1 MNRNHLDMKNFH
13 QKDNMERK
21 TIVIFGGTGGLGKQL
36 VNYFSE
42 PEYRVIAL
50 GSKSVD
56 ITDFE
61 AVHKFFDTTNVDIVI
76 NMSGY
81 NYNSPIHKYNKSN
94 IDEITKQTNV
104 VINGTMN
111 ILASCLPQMRL
122 NGYGRI
128 ILTSSIL
135 SSKPVFGTSV
145 YAGCKAFMDNLIKTV
160 TVENLS
166 KGITCN
172 SLQLGYMD
180 GGLTYEVPEPFIT
193 NVKNSIP
200 LKRWGT
206 ASEIANAIQYFI
218 NTEYTSGHAM
228 KINGGLD

>member
-1 MNRNHLDMKNFH
+1 
-13 QKDNMERK
+13 MEK
-21 TIVIFGGTGGLGKQL
+21 KKLVIFGGTGGLGKQL
-36 VNYFSE
+36 IEHLTEFD
-42 PEYRVIAL
+42 VIPI

-56 ITDFE
+56 VTNYE
-61 AVHKFFDTTNVDIVI
+61 AVKSFFETNNIDIVI

-81 NYNSPIHKYNKSN
+81 NYNSPIHKYNKNN
-94 IDEITKQTNV
+94 IDEITKQTDV
-104 VINGTMN
+104 VIKGTMN
-111 ILASCLPQMRL
+111 ILSSCLLKMREK
-122 NGYGRI
+122 GYGRI

-135 SSKPVFGTSV
+135 SSKPVFGTAV
-145 YAGCKAFMDNLIKTV
+145 YSGCKAFMDNLIKTV

-193 NVKNSIP
+193 NVKNTIP

-206 ASEIANAIQYFI
+206 IEEIANAVKYFI
-218 NTEYTSGHAM
+218 NTEYTSGHAL

>member
-13 QKDNMERK
+13 LRDNKMK
-21 TIVIFGGTGGLGKQL
+21 TVVIFGGTGGLGKQL
-36 VNYFSE
+36 VQHFCGI
-42 PEYRVIAL
+42 EYQVIPL

-56 ITDFE
+56 VTNFE
-61 AVHKFFDTTNVDIVI
+61 LVQKFFNDNDVDIVI

-81 NYNSPIHKYNKSN
+81 NYNSPIHKYNESN
-94 IDEITKQTNV
+94 IHEVTKQTDV
-104 VINGTMN
+104 VIKGTMN
-111 ILASCLPQMRL
+111 ILSCCLPQMREK
-122 NGYGRI
+122 GYGRI

-135 SSKPVFGTSV
+135 SSKPAFGTAV
-145 YAGCKAFMDNLIKTV
+145 YSGCKAFIDNLIKTC
-160 TVENLS
+160 TIENLS

-180 GGLTYEVPEPFIT
+180 GGLTYEVPEPFISK
-193 NVKNSIP
+193 VKESIP

-206 ASEIANAIQYFI
+206 VEEISNAVHYFI
-218 NTEYTSGHAM
+218 NTEYTSGHSM

>member
-1 MNRNHLDMKNFH
+1 MNSK
-13 QKDNMERK
+13 KK
-21 TIVIFGGTGGLGKQL
+21 TIALFGGTGGLGKQL
-36 VNYFSE
+36 INHFEGYN
-42 PEYRVIAL
+42 VIPL
-50 GSKSVD
+50 GSKLVD
-56 ITDFE
+56 IKNFNSVE
-61 AVHKFFDTTNVDIVI
+61 KFFKTNDVDIVV

-81 NYNSPIHKYNKSN
+81 NYNSPIHKYDKSN
-94 IDEITKQTNV
+94 ICEITKQTDV
-104 VINGTMN
+104 VIKGTMN
-111 ILASCLPQMRL
+111 ILASCLPQMRVK
-122 NGYGRI
+122 GYGRI

-180 GGLTYEVPEPFIT
+180 GGLTYEVPEPFISK
-193 NVKNSIP
+193 VKESIP
-200 LKRWGT
+200 LKRWG
-206 ASEIANAIQYFI
+206 SVDEISNAIQYFI
-218 NTEYTSGHAM
+218 DTEYTSGHAM